1 MDRVGKLERSVTKLD
16 PTTAIALKMAPTVLA
31 KLGQAQENTVKAV
44 CDAVKTIGC
53 KDQIALTDAIHA
65 IGPECAAISAQFVK
79 VLNDS
84 VHVYLQSSCKNY
96 ELIVEAVVTDPDTSI
111 KDKVE
116 YVRRLEASRAED
128 HRKLL
133 TTLAG
138 AFTGATSALALLILA
153 LQASKISGDHV
164 KIVQAMEKTKQGKNL
179 LEFIAKLLKK
189 GT

>member
-1 MDRVGKLERSVTKLD
+1 MD
-16 PTTAIALKMAPTVLA
+16 PTTAIALKMAPVVLA
-31 KLGQAQENTVKAV
+31 KLGQAQENTIKAV
-44 CDAVKTIGC
+44 CDTVKTVGC

-65 IGPECAAISAQFVK
+65 LGPECAAISAQFVK
-79 VLNDS
+79 ALNES

-96 ELIVEAVVTDPDTSI
+96 ELIVEAVVTAPDTSI

-116 YVRRLEASRAED
+116 YVRQLEAGRAED

-133 TTLAG
+133 ATWAG
-138 AFTGATSALALLILA
+138 VFATGAASLTMLVLA

-164 KIVQAMEKTKQGKNL
+164 KIVQAMEKTEQMVEKTKQGKSL
-179 LEFIAKLLKK
+179 LEFIARLFKK